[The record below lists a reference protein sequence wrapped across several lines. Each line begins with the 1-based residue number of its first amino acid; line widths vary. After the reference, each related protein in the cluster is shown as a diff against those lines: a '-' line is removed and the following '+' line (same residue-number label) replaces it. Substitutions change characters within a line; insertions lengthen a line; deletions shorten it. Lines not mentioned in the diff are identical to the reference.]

1 MERADPY
8 RPPRAE
14 LSHRP
19 GIGHAAPITRGMIES
34 LEKTRPWV
42 LLIGILMIVGC
53 VIMAVL
59 AVVML
64 VMGGAGFGGEE
75 FGPMAGAG
83 LGAAYLLLALLYLLP
98 ALYLLRY
105 ARAIKRITPSSP
117 AAMEEALSRQAS
129 FWRIV
134 GIMAI
139 ALMAVY
145 ALVIAGTAILAIIGA
160 ASGT

>member
-19 GIGHAAPITRGMIES
+19 GIGPAAPITRGMIES

-53 VIMAVL
+53 GIMAVL

-75 FGPMAGAG
+75 FGPLAGAG

-105 ARAIKRITPSSP
+105 AGAIKRITPSNP

-134 GIMAI
+134 GIMAL
-139 ALMAVY
+139 ALLAVY
-145 ALVIAGTAILAIIGA
+145 ALVIAGAAILAIIGA